1 MKISELEDQA
11 VSQARLIKSL
21 QTEQTELK
29 NGLNDM
35 SKELEI
41 KVKEILQVRSE
52 ANQTLKYDMLFV
64 LVFEVTCIFAFIVYL
79 LCLLV
84 RSIVRS
90 FYRVVIGCWQSFD
103 VPPASAEA

>member
-1 MKISELEDQA
+1 MQDGEHAMKISELDEQA
-11 VSQARLIKSL
+11 TGQARLIKTL

-52 ANQTLKYDMLFV
+52 ANQALKYDTICDM
-64 LVFEVTCIFAFIVYL
+64 IL
-79 LCLLV
+79 L
-84 RSIVRS
+84 
-90 FYRVVIGCWQSFD
+90 
-103 VPPASAEA
+103 